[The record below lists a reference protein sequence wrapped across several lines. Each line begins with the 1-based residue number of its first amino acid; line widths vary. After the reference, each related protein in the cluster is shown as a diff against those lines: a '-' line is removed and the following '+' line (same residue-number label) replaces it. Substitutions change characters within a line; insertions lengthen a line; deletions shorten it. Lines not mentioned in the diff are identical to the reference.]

1 MAPMSKIWIICWTTS
16 LFSTNEQEQPY
27 VFLETW
33 GCSFLAKSAAQNGE
47 CGEDEIVF
55 QEGILLHLDK

>member
-27 VFLETW
+27 VF
-33 GCSFLAKSAAQNGE
+33 S
-47 CGEDEIVF
+47 
-55 QEGILLHLDK
+55 